1 MLGEVERSLAAHAV
15 WSSSVVKKV
24 HQIDVCGCRH
34 WHEDLRPDD
43 TPLESGLAFI
53 CKLKSG
59 IDFQGKDALVR
70 QQKEVG

>member
-1 MLGEVERSLAAHAV
+1 
-15 WSSSVVKKV
+15 
-24 HQIDVCGCRH
+24 VCGCRH

-59 IDFQGKDALVR
+59 IDFLGKDALVR